1 MGAYEDQLRSQAEF
15 INALRQVL
23 GLDPLMPQAEAPGPV
38 HHQGWPAKKTGN
50 RQVRRTP
57 SDGS

>member
-1 MGAYEDQLRSQAEF
+1 MSAYEDLLRSQADF

-23 GLDPLMPQAEAPGPV
+23 GLDPLVPEAEPPGPV
-38 HHQGWPAKKTGN
+38 LHQGWPAMKTGN

-57 SDGS
+57 SEG